1 MTNSES
7 IRGARCEVRGARI
20 ASHRLWR
27 VFAILLLTLFTL
39 TLPAA
44 AQVVHI
50 TGEVM
55 RQMRGTDGR
64 QQQMPLSVPVY
75 IFDNANDA
83 RQQVALYRQQSQQQG
98 QYTTLKAAD
107 VVTPDY
113 EGHFEADLSQRGAL
127 VVISEGAIVVTPIDQ
142 RLHYTILI
150 NGDSADGILLK
161 NTDVVGEKRG
171 LKMREL
177 PAIDDGPTVRW
188 DVMLTL
194 PEGYVTT
201 DTRLIL
207 QPVAIDCESGDTI
220 QYLEPLIGEGR
231 RYHRLQQR
239 MKSYDYRRHDPLAP
253 YYRPGLLDQEALHW
267 TSTFVKPDADRT
279 YKWQAHLR
287 LEDYSHVYYD
297 DASKEGSCNS
307 RKPWR
312 MLDVSMARRE
322 MALSKE
328 YYEPSR
334 AQLTEAARDL
344 ELTFRVGTAQ
354 LTDDSVNSATIRQLA
369 RELQSYGRQL
379 INVKIQGTASP
390 DGNPQHN
397 AGLAAQ
403 RAAKALS
410 LISGYTR
417 GTSMETIAP
426 KVYTWSDVAD
436 SLVARGQQREGDE
449 LRSYAQADDLA
460 SIRRM
465 MESNP
470 AIGDILQHQR
480 LMRCAYLIRQ
490 NKVLEPDEAL
500 WVYRNDTTYAEGGSS
515 KFSNGDYYN
524 LLTLITDSAE
534 RQRLI
539 LRIYREQSQRS
550 TSRFSPFAAY
560 VANSVACHLLDADS
574 TNTAVLQPFCDL
586 KSGLEVSRQIA
597 FDNAYRY
604 TVNRREIVANQ
615 AVMLFR
621 DLKLS
626 AAAHMADKLPDTP
639 EYHDIKMFT
648 DLETLFFKPQKSAD
662 EERRAQRALQY
673 VMATSLQ
680 NRAVLTYE
688 LAPELGLTAAQVERV
703 VDSLDATNAKRWYM
717 KAMIAAGS
725 SANSEA
731 DFMEL
736 VNKYGVDE
744 ALRRQDNDTPLFLA
758 YLQRAF
764 DLDPSLQRLYASDV
778 HLSDEQRKRHP
789 YDPAK
794 AAAYR
799 EKFKD
804 TTNP

>member
-1 MTNSES
+1 MK
-7 IRGARCEVRGARI
+7 R
-20 ASHRLWR
+20 
-27 VFAILLLTLFTL
+27 ILLLL
-39 TLPAA
+39 LPLLALA
-44 AQVVHI
+44 LPTTAQVVHI
-50 TGEVM
+50 TGEVV

-64 QQQMPLSVPVY
+64 QQQMPLSVPIY
-75 IFDNANDA
+75 IFDSAADA
-83 RQQVALYRQQSQQQG
+83 RQQVTAYRRQSTQQG

-113 EGHFEADLSQRGAL
+113 EGHFEADLSQRGAM
-127 VVISEGAIVVTPIDQ
+127 VVISEGSIVVVPIDQ

-188 DVMLTL
+188 DVTLSL
-194 PEGYVTT
+194 PEGYITT

-207 QPVAIDCESGDTI
+207 QPVVIDCQTEDTI
-220 QYLEPLIGEGR
+220 QYLEPVVGEGE

-239 MKSYDYRRHDPLAP
+239 YKSFDYQRHDPLAP
-253 YYRPGLLDQEALHW
+253 YYRPDLITDGTVHW
-267 TSTFVKPDADRT
+267 TTTFTKPHADHT
-279 YKWQAHLR
+279 YKWQAQLR
-287 LEDYSHVYYD
+287 LEDYSHIYYD

-307 RKPWR
+307 RKPWA
-312 MLDVSMARRE
+312 MLDISMARKE
-322 MALSKE
+322 MAMSKDF
-328 YYEPSR
+328 YEPSR

-344 ELTFRVGTAQ
+344 QLTFAVGTSQ
-354 LTDDSVNSATIRQLA
+354 LTGDSINSATIRQLA

-390 DGNPQHN
+390 DGNAQRN
-397 AGLAAQ
+397 AELASQ

-410 LISGYTR
+410 LIIGYAR
-417 GTSMETIAP
+417 DVSMQTIPA

-436 SLVARGQQREGDE
+436 SLIARGQRLEGEE
-449 LRSYAQADDLA
+449 LRQYAQTGNQAGI
-460 SIRRM
+460 SRM

-470 AIGDILQHQR
+470 AVDEILQHQR
-480 LMRCAYLIRQ
+480 VMKCAYLIRQ

-500 WVYRNDTTYAEGGSS
+500 WVYRNDPSYAEGGDN

-534 RQRLI
+534 RRRLI
-539 LRIYREQSQRS
+539 HRIYREQSQRS
-550 TSRFSPFAAY
+550 TSRYSPFAAY
-560 VANSVACHLLDADS
+560 IANSVACYTLDADS
-574 TNTAVLQPFCDL
+574 TDTSILRPFCDL

-604 TVNRREIVANQ
+604 TVNRREVVANQ

-621 DLKLS
+621 DMKLN
-626 AAAHMADKLPDTP
+626 AAAHMAAKLPDTP
-639 EYHDIKMFT
+639 EYRDVKMFT
-648 DLETLFFKPQKSAD
+648 DLETLFFKQQKSAD
-662 EERRAQRALQY
+662 EERRARRALQY
-673 VMATSLQ
+673 VMASSLE

-688 LAPELGLTAAQVERV
+688 LAPELGYSYQQAERV
-703 VDSLDATNAKRWYM
+703 VDSLDADNAKRWYM
-717 KAMIAAGS
+717 KAMIAANTA
-725 SANSEA
+725 ANSET

-736 VNKYGVDE
+736 VNQYGVDE
-744 ALRRQDNDTPLFLA
+744 ALRRQENTTPLFLA

-764 DLDPSLQRLYASDV
+764 DLDSSMKQLYATDV
-778 HLSDEQRKRHP
+778 HLTDDQRKQHP

-794 AAAYR
+794 ATAYRKKFKDATAYR

-804 TTNP
+804 ATAP